1 MGTVRSYQQL
11 IVWQRAMELV
21 EAVYRATSDFP
32 KHESFCLTAQVRRA
46 AVSVPSNIAEGQGRG
61 AGKEFG
67 HHLRI
72 SNGSRQELET
82 QLMIAQRLGYLTT
95 DSLTDVLTTSAE
107 VGRLLAGLMRSIR

>member
-1 MGTVRSYQQL
+1 M
-11 IVWQRAMELV
+11 
-21 EAVYRATSDFP
+21 
-32 KHESFCLTAQVRRA
+32 RRA

-61 AGKEFG
+61 LGKEFG

-82 QLMIAQRLGYLTT
+82 QLLIAQRLGYLTI
-95 DSLTDVLTTSAE
+95 DSLTDVLATSAE